1 MNKLTEVPQATLQAV
16 QAQIDDDQHWSELV
30 HRIDNHVQSHIA
42 KLTGGFSPV
51 QTALVYFDWLG
62 HMLMSPGKQLDVM
75 RSTLQDAQQAAAR
88 VAQPASAPVDTHA
101 SDHRFASTAW
111 QQWPFN
117 VYAQG
122 FQVMERAWDRAT
134 HNVPGLNPKNADMAA
149 FAARQLMD
157 LMSPSNLPWLNPD
170 VLTATR
176 AESGQNLLRGSTNFL
191 DDFHRVVHK
200 HPPAGTEAFK
210 VGRDVAA
217 TPGKVVYR
225 NDLMEL
231 IQYSPSTDK
240 VYAEP
245 VLIVPAWIM
254 KYYIL
259 DLSPHNSLVK
269 FLVDAGHT
277 VFMISWKNP
286 TTVDRNKGMEDYRV
300 EGVMAAV
307 DTISQIMPGR
317 KIHSA
322 GYCLGGTMLQIAA
335 ATMGREKDE
344 RLASMSLFA
353 AQGDFT
359 EAGELLLFI
368 NESEVNM
375 IEAMMAEQ
383 GVLQG
388 SQMAGTFQLLHSN
401 DLIWSRLLKD
411 YMLGQRDKPNDLMAW
426 NADTTRMPYRM
437 HSEYLH
443 KLFLHNDL
451 AAGRYEVDG
460 QPIWFTDIHLPCFA
474 VGTVTDHVAPWKSVY
489 KLHLLP
495 LDVTFVLTSGGH
507 NAGIV
512 SEPGHPHRHFQIH
525 HRPAN
530 ERYIAPEA
538 WQHSVPSQ
546 EGSWWPAWQNWLVEH
561 SSSLVAP
568 PAMGLAGKKKLPDAP
583 GHYVMEH

>member
-1 MNKLTEVPQATLQAV
+1 MTQALEVHQHQIQASQPDQQWQALTRDIDRH
-16 QAQIDDDQHWSELV
+16 AQSQIGQ
-30 HRIDNHVQSHIA
+30 
-42 KLTGGFSPV
+42 LTGGFSPV
-51 QTALVYFDWLG
+51 QTALVYLDWLG
-62 HMLMSPGKQLDVM
+62 HMMMSPGKQLDVI
-75 RSTLQDAQQAAAR
+75 RSTMLDAQQAALNLTP
-88 VAQPASAPVDTHA
+88 VGNPDTAQPKDP
-101 SDHRFASTAW
+101 RFASPGW

-122 FQVMERAWDRAT
+122 FQVLERAWDRAT
-134 HNVPGLNPKNADMAA
+134 HDVPGLSHQNANVAT
-149 FAARQLMD
+149 FAARQWMD
-157 LMSPSNLPWLNPD
+157 VFSPSNLPWLNPD
-170 VLTATR
+170 VLQATQ
-176 AESGQNLLRGSTNFL
+176 AQLGQNLLRGAQNLL
-191 DDFHRVVHK
+191 DDAHRITHK
-200 HPPAGTEAFK
+200 LPPAGTEAFQ
-210 VGRDVAA
+210 VGRDVAT

-225 NDLMEL
+225 NELIEL

-269 FLVDAGHT
+269 FLVDTGHT

-286 TTVDRNKGMEDYRV
+286 TSVDRDMGMERYRV
-300 EGVMAAV
+300 DGVMAAI
-307 DTISQIMPGR
+307 DTVSLIVPDR
-317 KIHSA
+317 PIHSV

-335 ATMGREKDE
+335 ATMGREKDD
-344 RLASMSLFA
+344 RLASMTLFA

-368 NESEVNM
+368 NESEVNL

-401 DLIWSRLLKD
+401 DLIWSRLLKN
-411 YMLGQRDKPNDLMAW
+411 YMLGQRDTPNDLMAW

-451 AAGRYEVDG
+451 ASGRYEVDG
-460 QPIWFTDIHLPCFA
+460 QPIWFTDIHVPCFA

-495 LDVTFVLTSGGH
+495 LDITFVLTSGGH

-530 ERYIAPEA
+530 EPYVAPEH
-538 WQHSVPSQ
+538 WQESVASQ
-546 EGSWWPAWQNWLVEH
+546 EGSWWPAWQNWLVAH
-561 SSSLVAP
+561 SSGLQAP
-568 PAMGLAGKKKLPDAP
+568 PRMGLPRRRAADKLPDAP
-583 GHYVMEH
+583 GSYVLAH

>member
-1 MNKLTEVPQATLQAV
+1 MDQTTQEAQQQHWQDLVE
-16 QAQIDDDQHWSELV
+16 QIDRHV
-30 HRIDNHVQSHIA
+30 HG
-42 KLTGGFSPV
+42 KLGQMTGGISPI
-51 QTALVYFDWLG
+51 QSTLVYLDWLG
-62 HMLMSPGKQLDVM
+62 HLSISPGKQMDVLKGTLDDAK
-75 RSTLQDAQQAAAR
+75 RAALQLAQADATADSAAA
-88 VAQPASAPVDTHA
+88 
-101 SDHRFASTAW
+101 DHRFASPAW

-122 FQVMERAWDRAT
+122 FQIMERAWDRAT
-134 HNVPGLNPKNADMAA
+134 HGVPGLSHKSEDVAT
-149 FAARQLMD
+149 FAARQWMD
-157 LMSPSNLPWLNPD
+157 VFSPSNLPWLNPD
-170 VLTATR
+170 VLQATQ
-176 AESGQNLLRGSTNFL
+176 AEGGMNLLRGANNLL
-191 DDFHRVVHK
+191 DDVNRIAHHQ
-200 HPPAGTEAFK
+200 PPGGVENFV

-217 TPGKVVYR
+217 TPGKVVFR
-225 NDLMEL
+225 NDLIEL

-259 DLSPHNSLVK
+259 DLSPQNSMVK

-286 TTVDRNKGMEDYRV
+286 TSADRDKSMEDYRV

-307 DTISQIMPGR
+307 DTVAKIVPER
-317 KIHSA
+317 KIHGV

-335 ATMGREKDE
+335 ATMGREQDD
-344 RLASMSLFA
+344 RLASMTLFA

-375 IEAMMAEQ
+375 IEAMMAEK

-388 SQMAGTFQLLHSN
+388 SQMAGTFQLLHSK
-401 DLIWSRLLKD
+401 DLIWSRILKD
-411 YMLGQRDKPNDLMAW
+411 YMLGLRDKPNDLMAW

-451 AAGRYEVDG
+451 ATGRYEVEG
-460 QPIWFTDIHLPCFA
+460 QPIWFTDIHAPCFA
-474 VGTVTDHVAPWKSVY
+474 VGTVTDHVAPWKSVF

-495 LDVTFVLTSGGH
+495 LDLTFVLTSGGH

-525 HRPAN
+525 HRAAN
-530 ERYIAPEA
+530 EPYVAPEL
-538 WQHSVPSQ
+538 WQQLVPAQ
-546 EGSWWPAWQNWLVEH
+546 EGSWWPAWQNWLVGH
-561 SSSLVAP
+561 SNGLSAP
-568 PAMGLAGKKKLPDAP
+568 PRMGLPRRRATDKLPDAP
-583 GHYVMEH
+583 GSYVLEH